1 MQFLDENR
9 NQLTGRRILAIS
21 LSPQSLASL
30 GEKIMHDSGN
40 LLLSQRFR
48 RWIAEYHLS
57 IDSNQLDLVRSF
69 VAGILHK
76 MGAHLVIDTT
86 WTRDITLEESV
97 REFLQHFSA
106 TKSGSSDTGFP
117 LFCGICPGQF
127 KVHKK
132 SHSVQTSS
140 SSFSIVPHLSTVR
153 SPQQI
158 AGRLLKGSDPHS
170 IYHVSIMPCFDK
182 KLEASRE
189 EFTTVSSSSPA
200 TEESWMPDVDLVL
213 ATNEFLD
220 LLEKACER
228 CAENAAR
235 DSQTV
240 IRDCHSGP
248 PDLDVA
254 LHARLTELIDL
265 CGVVTISSDCSSKFV
280 PMYRH
285 IGTGSGGYATVIFC
299 RAALE
304 LFGIQL
310 VDDPQLDEH
319 VLVRQLHNRDLQEW
333 LLFASVIDRDNA
345 QKALSQLTTTNRAP
359 YRQSKAQPAPLL
371 AFVVANGFRNIQNIV
386 QPLKT
391 AHKANC
397 LSQPSFGNHRR
408 QPRYPFDYVE
418 IMACPGGCLNGG
430 GQLKNA
436 SEVVTELYFQLP
448 ALQPMQS
455 HANVRRMYN
464 ALLSSDVEHRNL
476 RTSYRSVPPV
486 EIINPMALQW

>member
-1 MQFLDENR
+1 
-9 NQLTGRRILAIS
+9 
-21 LSPQSLASL
+21 
-30 GEKIMHDSGN
+30 
-40 LLLSQRFR
+40 
-48 RWIAEYHLS
+48 
-57 IDSNQLDLVRSF
+57 
-69 VAGILHK
+69 
-76 MGAHLVIDTT
+76 
-86 WTRDITLEESV
+86 
-97 REFLQHFSA
+97 
-106 TKSGSSDTGFP
+106 
-117 LFCGICPGQF
+117 
-127 KVHKK
+127 
-132 SHSVQTSS
+132 
-140 SSFSIVPHLSTVR
+140 
-153 SPQQI
+153 
-158 AGRLLKGSDPHS
+158 
-170 IYHVSIMPCFDK
+170 MPCFDK
-182 KLEASRE
+182 KLEASRT

-200 TEESWMPDVDLVL
+200 NEENGIPDVDLVL

-220 LLEKACER
+220 LLERDCER
-228 CAENAAR
+228 CAESANH

-240 IRDCHSGP
+240 VRDCHSGP

-333 LLFASVIDRDNA
+333 LLFASVVDRDNA
-345 QKALSQLTTTNRAP
+345 QKALSQLTTTNRVP

-371 AFVVANGFRNIQNIV
+371 AFAVANGFR
-386 QPLKT
+386 
-391 AHKANC
+391 
-397 LSQPSFGNHRR
+397 
-408 QPRYPFDYVE
+408 
-418 IMACPGGCLNGG
+418 CLNGG

-436 SEVVTELYFQLP
+436 SEMVTELYFQLP

-464 ALLSSDVEHRNL
+464 ALLSADVERRNL